1 MFSVYDK
8 SGLHLAYP
16 GNWTLEETLATTS
29 DEDEPTVQLT
39 ISSPNTAFWTLAC
52 FNGQHDLTGIV
63 EQVVSALLAEY
74 PDLEC
79 TPLKETIGGQELTGQ
94 EVNFIC
100 LDLTNTAQ
108 VRACH
113 RDGTTLLLFSQ
124 SEDRELEK
132 VGPVLEAITMSLLS
146 ESAAKFQ

>member
-1 MFSVYDK
+1 MFSTYDQ

-16 GNWTLEETLATTS
+16 ENWTLEETLAATAN
-29 DEDEPTVQLT
+29 EDEPTIQLT
-39 ISSPNTAFWTLAC
+39 ISSPNTAFWTLAL
-52 FNGQHDLTGIV
+52 FDGQHDLSGIV
-63 EQVVSALLAEY
+63 EQVVGALLAEY
-74 PDLEC
+74 PDLEQA
-79 TPLKETIGGQELTGQ
+79 PLEEAIAGQSLVGQ

-113 RDGTTLLLFSQ
+113 RDDTTLLLFSQ

-146 ESAAKFQ
+146 EDLA

>member
-16 GNWTLEETLATTS
+16 ENWTLEETLATTAGG
-29 DEDEPTVQLT
+29 EEPAVQLT
-39 ISSPNTAFWTLAC
+39 VSSPNTAFWTLAI
-52 FNGQHDLTGIV
+52 FEGQHDLSGIV
-63 EQVVSALLAEY
+63 EQVIGALLAEY
-74 PDLEC
+74 PDLEQSPV
-79 TPLKETIGGQELTGQ
+79 TETIAGQSLVGQ

-113 RDGTTLLLFSQ
+113 HGDTTLLLFSQ
-124 SEDRELEK
+124 SEDRELET
-132 VGPVLEAITMSLLS
+132 VGPVLQAMTMSLLS
-146 ESAAKFQ
+146 ERSK

>member
-8 SGLHLAYP
+8 SGLQLAYP
-16 GNWTLEETLATTS
+16 ENWTLEETLATTN
-29 DEDEPTVQLT
+29 DEYEPTVQLT

-52 FNGQHDLTGIV
+52 FKGLHDLSGIV
-63 EQVVSALLAEY
+63 DQVVGALLAEY
-74 PDLEC
+74 PDLEQS
-79 TPLKETIGGQELTGQ
+79 PVEKTIEGQTLSGQ

-108 VRACH
+108 VHACH
-113 RDGTTLLLFSQ
+113 RDGTTLLLFWQ

-146 ESAAKFQ
+146 DDAG